1 MKRAPTSLA
10 ATALA
15 LALAACAADQD
26 AYPSLAR
33 RDVERAASAEP
44 APIPPAPAQP
54 ADPVL
59 APRLDQLIDRAG
71 KAHERFAARRGRAE
85 QLTSSALGSAIA
97 SESWAVASV
106 ALADLESTRSEAMIA
121 LADLDQLYAAAR
133 IGGTEAGA
141 IAEARD
147 RVMGWIGE
155 EDRVLATLRDR
166 LGG

>member
-1 MKRAPTSLA
+1 MKRVPTCLA

-15 LALAACAADQD
+15 SVLAACAADQD

-44 APIPPAPAQP
+44 APVPPAPPQP
-54 ADPVL
+54 ADPGL
-59 APRLDQLIDRAG
+59 APRLQQLVDRAG
-71 KAHERFAARRGRAE
+71 KAHERFSARRGRAE
-85 QLTSSALGSAIA
+85 QLTASAQGSAIA

-106 ALADLESTRSEAMIA
+106 ALADLESARSEAMIA
-121 LADLDQLYAAAR
+121 LADLDQLYAAAH

-141 IAEARD
+141 IDQARD
-147 RVMGWIGE
+147 RVMSLIGE
-155 EDRVLATLRDR
+155 EDQVLATLRSR